1 MTRPWLRP
9 NDKGIYICEALEDQI
24 EARMQP
30 RKAKRPGRV
39 TQWLWGCGTFLTSIG
54 MVFGYLFGL
63 VFILPVAAVFR
74 RVRR

>member
-1 MTRPWLRP
+1 MSNIPFRDL
-9 NDKGIYICEALEDQI
+9 EAEI
-24 EARMQP
+24 EARMHPEAQ
-30 RKAKRPGRV
+30 KRRGRLKQAAWIA
-39 TQWLWGCGTFLTSIG
+39 TGFLTGIG

>member
-1 MTRPWLRP
+1 MTSRRAILFQ
-9 NDKGIYICEALEDQI
+9 DLEADI
-24 EARMQP
+24 EARMHP
-30 RKAKRPGRV
+30 LEAKRPGRIV
-39 TQWLWGCGTFLTSIG
+39 TAAYVATGFLTGIG